1 MSHLRHDT
9 APATGPRASTGMMH
23 PHASEPSPEFKRAFL
38 ERLVEVGNVTV
49 ACAQLGL
56 PRPNVYYWK
65 HRDDDFRRGWDIA
78 MAIFQDQLTQD
89 VMDTARELGLGRWK
103 QATDEDG
110 QPVLDDD
117 FEPVLV
123 LDVSHVDAR
132 ILSKLIDKRV
142 PSVDG
147 PAQTNLQV
155 NTTVNNALP
164 SKPRL
169 VQPQRAE
176 RSSVVAS
183 DASDDRHG
191 VEDTQVVQGTPQETG
206 GQADD

>member
-1 MSHLRHDT
+1 
-9 APATGPRASTGMMH
+9 MMH

-78 MAIFQDQLTQD
+78 MAIFQDQLTND

-110 QPVLDDD
+110 QPVLNDD
-117 FEPVLV
+117 FEPVLM

-169 VQPQRAE
+169 VQPQRIKP
-176 RSSVVAS
+176 SSVVTENGTS
-183 DASDDRHG
+183 GRRD
-191 VEDTQVVQGTPQETG
+191 VEDAEGVQGTAHETE
-206 GQADD
+206 GQTDE